1 VSILHLG
8 GWTLRI
14 LVGLLATTIDI
25 LESGEI
31 FPGELEN
38 ILRRGEEYFLNK
50 FWGIFSRELRIFPR
64 EVRTFPRY
72 SR

>member
-1 VSILHLG
+1 VNILHLG

-14 LVGLLATTIDI
+14 LVGLRATTIDI

-38 ILRRGEEYFLNK
+38 ILRRGEEYFFMLGN
-50 FWGIFSRELRIFPR
+50 IFRRIEDISTR
-64 EVRTFPRY
+64 SEDV
-72 SR
+72 SKIQ

>member
-1 VSILHLG
+1 MSILHLG

-38 ILRRGEEYFLNK
+38 ILRRGEEYFYK
-50 FWGIFSRELRIFPR
+50 CWGIFSGELRIFPR